1 MTDTMQAFT
10 HTVADRDVTMN
21 AIMVDDTPWF
31 RANDIAIALGYAN
44 TRQAIITHVDAEDR
58 AKLEDLG
65 SLSNRLPLKHNDG
78 LQTFI
83 SESGLYALIMQSH
96 KEEAN
101 AVKRW
106 VATGTNYN
114 VFIRNKFSS
123 QHATNIRVYCK
134 H

>member
-1 MTDTMQAFT
+1 MTDTTQVFT

-21 AIMVDDTPWF
+21 AIMVDDMPWF

-83 SESGLYALIMQSH
+83 SESIVHALVMQSH
-96 KEEAN
+96 KEEAE
-101 AVKRW
+101 A
-106 VATGTNYN
+106 
-114 VFIRNKFSS
+114 I
-123 QHATNIRVYCK
+123 
-134 H
+134 